1 MYNKLRGAGRDEVL
15 GSQRLTN
22 LSQPGACFL
31 VHVDF
36 LHTMDGEFLKGFCH
50 RSSMRAGE
58 TGSRV
63 LNSRGVFQG

>member
-15 GSQRLTN
+15 GNQRLTN

-36 LHTMDGEFLKGFCH
+36 LHTMDGW
-50 RSSMRAGE
+50 
-58 TGSRV
+58 
-63 LNSRGVFQG
+63 